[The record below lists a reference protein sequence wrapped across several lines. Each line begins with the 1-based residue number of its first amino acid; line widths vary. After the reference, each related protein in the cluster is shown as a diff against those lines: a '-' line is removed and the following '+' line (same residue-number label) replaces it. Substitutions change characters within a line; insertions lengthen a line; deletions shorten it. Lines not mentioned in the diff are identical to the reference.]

1 MQSELN
7 NMVPLEN
14 ELNKQWDEERRLLN
28 NHEVIQQESMHS
40 IQAKFFYLNTHQYIE
55 NIVCEPISLQISEHG
70 STLSKERLIQI
81 IEQKKI
87 KTKQS
92 KYQFLDLIL
101 CNFDTPSSSI
111 YSFSKTQDIRNIV
124 SNHIKKLNPLEDVF
138 IGSSIFPFHQIN
150 SLYFFFEEHSV
161 EEEKPM
167 ILKSILKDTNKKPIK
182 HTKKVRIVLQPK
194 KEIKNVRKNKLTKKR
209 KTIIS

>member
-1 MQSELN
+1 MQSELHDR
-7 NMVPLEN
+7 VPLEN

-28 NHEVIQQESMHS
+28 NHQVIEQEPMHS

-55 NIVCEPISLQISEHG
+55 NIICEPIALQITNHG
-70 STLSKERLIQI
+70 SILTKENLIKI

-87 KTKQS
+87 KTKQT

-101 CNFDTPSSSI
+101 CNFDTPASTI
-111 YSFSKTQDIRNIV
+111 YSFSKTKDVRNIIN
-124 SNHIKKLNPLEDVF
+124 NHIKNVNPVEDIF

-150 SLYFFFEEHSV
+150 NLCFFFEEHV
-161 EEEKPM
+161 IENKPVV
-167 ILKSILKDTNKKPIK
+167 LKSILKDETKKNNK

-194 KEIKNVRKNKLTKKR
+194 KELKNVRKTKLTKKH
-209 KTIIS
+209 KSHIS

>member
-70 STLSKERLIQI
+70 STLSKEKLIQI
-81 IEQKKI
+81 IEQKKN
-87 KTKQS
+87 KNQTK
-92 KYQFLDLIL
+92 
-101 CNFDTPSSSI
+101 
-111 YSFSKTQDIRNIV
+111 
-124 SNHIKKLNPLEDVF
+124 
-138 IGSSIFPFHQIN
+138 
-150 SLYFFFEEHSV
+150 
-161 EEEKPM
+161 
-167 ILKSILKDTNKKPIK
+167 
-182 HTKKVRIVLQPK
+182 
-194 KEIKNVRKNKLTKKR
+194 
-209 KTIIS
+209 

>member
-1 MQSELN
+1 MQPDLDIIL
-7 NMVPLEN
+7 PLEN
-14 ELNKQWDEERRLLN
+14 ELNKQWDEERRLLDS
-28 NHEVIQQESMHS
+28 HGTIQQEPMQS

-55 NIVCEPISLQISEHG
+55 NIICEPISLQITENG
-70 STLSKERLIQI
+70 SILSKEKLIQI

-101 CNFDTPSSSI
+101 CNFDTPASTI
-111 YSFSKTQDIRNIV
+111 YSFSKTKDIRNII
-124 SNHIKKLNPLEDVF
+124 SNHIKKLNPLEDIF

-150 SLYFFFEEHSV
+150 NLCFFFEGHNV
-161 EEEKPM
+161 ENETI
-167 ILKSILKDTNKKPIK
+167 ILKSILKDNTKKQSK

-194 KEIKNVRKNKLTKKR
+194 KEIKSVHKTKLTKKR
-209 KTIIS
+209 RSTLS